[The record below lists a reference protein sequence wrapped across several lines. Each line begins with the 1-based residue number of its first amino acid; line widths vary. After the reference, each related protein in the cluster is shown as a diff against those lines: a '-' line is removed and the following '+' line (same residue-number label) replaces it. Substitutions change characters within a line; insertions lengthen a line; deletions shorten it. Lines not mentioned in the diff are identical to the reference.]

1 MSFGGSDVIRIVR
14 GKGES
19 GVTKVLVNSIARRTV
34 ETLVLQGLA
43 LRSKKADMAL
53 ENRPSSDRD
62 LSAATELLM
71 IDCGG
76 EPM

>member
-1 MSFGGSDVIRIVR
+1 
-14 GKGES
+14 
-19 GVTKVLVNSIARRTV
+19 VLVNSIARRTV

-71 IDCGG
+71 IECAG